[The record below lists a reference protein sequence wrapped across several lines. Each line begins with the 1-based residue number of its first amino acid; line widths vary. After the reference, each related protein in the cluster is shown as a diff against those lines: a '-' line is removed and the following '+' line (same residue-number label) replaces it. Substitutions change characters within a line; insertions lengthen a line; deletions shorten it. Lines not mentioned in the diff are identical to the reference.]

1 MSQNMYIHIVEIFF
15 SIKEMDG
22 KRYSSFGGCN
32 PEIGVCFEACSMN
45 ILETAQP
52 LSRHRILTIYILQ
65 RRNTCAKF
73 KAAMAWC

>member
-1 MSQNMYIHIVEIFF
+1 MSKH
-15 SIKEMDG
+15 
-22 KRYSSFGGCN
+22 YSSFAGCN